1 MRRVRPSKI
10 SDLNQLLISIRH
22 TAVARCAIFELDYG
36 PLDYRIAI
44 FDVLLV
50 SVHLAIRIYFLARK
64 PDGDWA
70 SREPA
75 FQLLLI
81 GRERA

>member
-1 MRRVRPSKI
+1 MRRVRSSEI
-10 SDLNQLLISIRH
+10 TDLNQLLISIRH
-22 TAVARCAIFELDYG
+22 TAVARCAIFELDYE

-50 SVHLAIRIYFLARK
+50 S
-64 PDGDWA
+64 D
-70 SREPA
+70 PA